1 MKENQ
6 NKKEKRLQCTAKEL
20 SCGLHWF
27 RRSDSENEGP
37 TQIQRRSLRIPS
49 QSGKDSSF
57 FFSFSFRPENPTE
70 SELILSIL
78 N

>member
-27 RRSDSENEGP
+27 IRSDSENEGP
-37 TQIQRRSLRIPS
+37 TQIQRRPLRIPS
-49 QSGKDSSF
+49 
-57 FFSFSFRPENPTE
+57 
-70 SELILSIL
+70 
-78 N
+78 